1 MKEPYDGKNAG
12 LTSSELHCK
21 KIKWM
26 VDHSPEWDYENTS
39 LEDYLETLPDYP
51 TDEQVEGF
59 NHLFVGAIANP
70 KKKEVVNNE

>member
-1 MKEPYDGKNAG
+1 MKEPYDGKNQG

-26 VDHSPEWDYENTS
+26 VDNSPEWDHENVS
-39 LEDYLETLPDYP
+39 LEDYLETVPDYP

-59 NHLFVGAIANP
+59 NHLYVGPVAKP
-70 KKKEVVNNE
+70 EKKEAVV